1 MSDPYQ
7 VLGISRDASD
17 EEVKAAYRK
26 LAQKYHPDLHPGDRT
41 AAEKMKEINAA
52 YDQIKNPASAQ
63 SASGQAGAYGA
74 YGAYGGYGAYSGFD
88 PFSAW
93 GFGGAGGGDRLGTA
107 RALLQAGF
115 CGQALQLLSE
125 IPASERRGEWYY
137 LSAAANSAVGNRVTA
152 LQHARIALELEPD
165 NAAYRQLL
173 ERLQQGRQAYQRR
186 SQAPALLSLGK
197 VIAGICIADMLCNYC
212 YYCRLYGG

>member
-1 MSDPYQ
+1 MNDPYQ
-7 VLGISRDASD
+7 VLGVSRDASD

-26 LAQKYHPDLHPGDRT
+26 LAQKYHPDLHPGDQA

-52 YDQIKNPASAQ
+52 YDQIKNPAAAQ
-63 SASGQAGAYGA
+63 SASGPSGGYGPSGAYGA
-74 YGAYGGYGAYSGFD
+74 YGGFD

-93 GFGGAGGGDRLGTA
+93 GFGGAGRGDRLGTA

-115 CGQALQLLSE
+115 FGQALQRLSE
-125 IPASERRGEWYY
+125 VPASERRGEWYY

-152 LQHARIALELEPD
+152 LQHARTAVQLEPD

-173 ERLQQGRQAYQRR
+173 DGLQQGRQAYQRR
-186 SQAPALLSLGK
+186 SQAPAILSLGK